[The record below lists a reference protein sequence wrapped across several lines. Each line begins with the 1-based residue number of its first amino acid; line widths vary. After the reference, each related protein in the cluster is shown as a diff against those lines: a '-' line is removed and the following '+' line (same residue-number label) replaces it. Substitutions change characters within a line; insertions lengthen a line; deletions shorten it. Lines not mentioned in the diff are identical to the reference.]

1 MLSMNWNPEGY
12 CVTDYVDLLNRS
24 FNGSWTPA
32 LYDWYMSRPFA
43 AKTPDNGVLMKDDQP
58 VSGAGVVYRQLR
70 DIDGRIVDVGVITGA
85 WTLPEARG
93 HGYFTQVM
101 QESAAHVGA
110 QGCELLLGYVT
121 DDNASGKGMRRA
133 GAWMIPTTYLLSA
146 TASNRQTRYLD
157 VTPANVDAGELH
169 ARHNLHS
176 GAAGYYYQNTD
187 DWRSQFLERTSPV
200 EVLRVGGETLAV
212 VEQTPGTDRL
222 QWLNGDSRTY
232 AACMASLSARAQAAG
247 RRFFGF
253 GCGSWVTDCDNHPEL
268 EQRGGFIT
276 CLPAGPVSPQ
286 NAAMLAGPW
295 EVHSG
300 DRV

>member
-1 MLSMNWNPEGY
+1 MAWNPEGY
-12 CVTDYVDLLNRS
+12 GVADYVDLLNRS
-24 FNGSWTPA
+24 FNGSWTPR
-32 LYDWYMSRPFA
+32 LYHWYMSRPYA
-43 AKTPDNGVLMKDDQP
+43 GKTPDNGVLMSDGQP

-70 DIDGRIVDVGVITGA
+70 DSEGRIIDVGVITGA

-93 HGYFTQVM
+93 HGYFTKVM
-101 QESAAHVGA
+101 QESAVHVGA
-110 QGCELLLGYVT
+110 QGCELLLGFVT

-133 GAWMIPTTYLLSA
+133 GAYMIPTTYLLSS
-146 TASNRQTRYLD
+146 TTSNPQTKHLE
-157 VTPANVDAGELH
+157 VTPAKVDAGELH
-169 ARHNLHS
+169 ALHNRHS
-176 GAAGYYYQNTD
+176 AAAGYYYQHTD
-187 DWRSQFLERTSPV
+187 DWRSQFLERTNAV
-200 EVLRVGGETLAV
+200 EVLRVGDETIGI

-222 QWLNGDSRTY
+222 QWLGGDSRTY
-232 AACMASLSARAQAAG
+232 AACLASLSARAEARG

-253 GCGSWVTDCDNHPEL
+253 GCGSWLKDCDNYPEL

-276 CLPAGPVSPQ
+276 CLPAGEVSPQ